1 MRLTLGHNLALTAA
15 LGTLLGVAR
24 AAEPVIQHLAS
35 QKVWIIN
42 LAGAQYALGLG
53 PEKELVHLWWG
64 ARLPVG
70 DYERGVVARIPV
82 GSGFPEAIERG
93 ELPAWG
99 GAHHIEPA
107 LKVRFADGVRDLR
120 LAYSDHQVVGDR
132 ELMVRL
138 ADPHYAFE
146 VEVHYRAHPVFDL
159 VERWAVLKNTGN
171 QPIDLE
177 QALSAAWHLP
187 FHEHWTF
194 RYLSGQWGEETQ
206 VRDLE
211 LSQGKF
217 QIESRRGATS
227 HQFNPWFAVRPGG
240 ETAEER
246 GEVWF
251 GSLAWSGS
259 WKIAAEITSNSRLQV
274 LGGIQD
280 FDFSWRLDPGESFTT
295 PAFFGGYAHDGMGG
309 ASRRLTA
316 FQVANVLP
324 QPQAVQPRPVIYN
337 SWYATE
343 FNVNAAQQ
351 IALAKKAKAL
361 GVELFVMDD
370 GWFGQRKDDRAGL
383 GDWTPNR
390 EKFPDGLK
398 PLTDAVHELGMKF
411 GLWVEPEM
419 VNPDSDLYRAH
430 PDWVF
435 HFPNRPRTEKRNQ
448 LMLNFAKP
456 EVRDHIYRMLDTLLT
471 DSAIDFVKW
480 DMNRH
485 ITEPG
490 WTEAPAE
497 RQREVWVRHTLA
509 VYEVLDRLRARHP
522 QVLWESCSGG
532 GGRADLGIL
541 RRTDQVW
548 ASDNT
553 DPLDRLRIQEG
564 YTHAFA
570 AKTMVAWVTDN
581 PDGIN
586 QRSTPLAFRFHSAMM
601 GALGVGGNLLKWS
614 DEEMNQTRFWV
625 ETYKRIRP
633 LVQEGRLF
641 RLRSPRESA
650 FSAFEYA
657 QPDHSSAVVFAFLQT
672 STMGRPMPPLQ
683 LRGLSADSIY
693 QVEAIVPPGAN
704 SPVAP
709 FKASGAALMNKGLSL
724 HLRGDYASALIR
736 LTEQP

>member
-1 MRLTLGHNLALTAA
+1 
-15 LGTLLGVAR
+15 
-24 AAEPVIQHLAS
+24 
-35 QKVWIIN
+35 
-42 LAGAQYALGLG
+42 
-53 PEKELVHLWWG
+53 
-64 ARLPVG
+64 
-70 DYERGVVARIPV
+70 
-82 GSGFPEAIERG
+82 
-93 ELPAWG
+93 
-99 GAHHIEPA
+99 
-107 LKVRFADGVRDLR
+107 
-120 LAYSDHQVVGDR
+120 
-132 ELMVRL
+132 
-138 ADPHYAFE
+138 
-146 VEVHYRAHPVFDL
+146 
-159 VERWAVLKNTGN
+159 
-171 QPIDLE
+171 
-177 QALSAAWHLP
+177 
-187 FHEHWTF
+187 
-194 RYLSGQWGEETQ
+194 
-206 VRDLE
+206 
-211 LSQGKF
+211 
-217 QIESRRGATS
+217 
-227 HQFNPWFAVRPGG
+227 
-240 ETAEER
+240 
-246 GEVWF
+246 
-251 GSLAWSGS
+251 
-259 WKIAAEITSNSRLQV
+259 
-274 LGGIQD
+274 
-280 FDFSWRLDPGESFTT
+280 
-295 PAFFGGYAHDGMGG
+295 MGG

-316 FQVANVLP
+316 FQIAKVLP

-343 FNVNAAQQ
+343 FSVNATQQ
-351 IALAKKAKAL
+351 IALAKKARQL

-390 EKFPDGLK
+390 EKFPEGLK

-456 EVRDHIYRMLDTLLT
+456 EVREHLYQMLDRLLT
-471 DSAIDFVKW
+471 ESPIDFVKW

-490 WTEAPAE
+490 WMEAPPE

-532 GGRADLGIL
+532 GGRADMGIL

-553 DPLDRLRIQEG
+553 DPLDRLLIQEG

-570 AKTMVAWVTDN
+570 PKTMVAWVTDN

-614 DEEMNQTRFWV
+614 DEEMSQTRFWV
-625 ETYKRIRP
+625 ETYKSIRP
-633 LVQEGRLF
+633 LVQEGRLY
-641 RLRSPRESA
+641 RLRSPRESTY
-650 FSAFEYA
+650 SAFEYA
-657 QPDHSSAVVFAFLQT
+657 NPDHSAAVVFAFLHA
-672 STMGRPMPPLQ
+672 SSMGRPMPPLT
-683 LRGLSADSIY
+683 LRGLSAESIY
-693 QVEAIVPPGAN
+693 QVEALVPPGMRA
-704 SPVAP
+704 PIAP
-709 FKASGAALMNKGLSL
+709 FKASGAALMAKGLSL
-724 HLRGDYASALIR
+724 NLRGDYASALVR